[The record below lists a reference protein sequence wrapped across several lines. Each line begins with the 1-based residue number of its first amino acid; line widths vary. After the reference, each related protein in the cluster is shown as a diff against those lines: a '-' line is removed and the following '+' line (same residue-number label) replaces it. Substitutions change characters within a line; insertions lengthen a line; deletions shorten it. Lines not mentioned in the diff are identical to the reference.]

1 MSMKERRRVTSWG
14 EHFLGRT
21 FAAFALAA
29 VFLACLGAYGLTAH
43 AAAHR
48 TREIGIRIAIGATRY
63 DIVRL
68 LLGNGTRLA
77 VIGALAGLP
86 LAIAAARLLE
96 GQLFRVSPWAAG
108 MWLALPLVL
117 VGAVLIA
124 SFLPAQRASLTD
136 PVIALRQE

>member
-1 MSMKERRRVTSWG
+1 
-14 EHFLGRT
+14 
-21 FAAFALAA
+21 
-29 VFLACLGAYGLTAH
+29 
-43 AAAHR
+43 
-48 TREIGIRIAIGATRY
+48 
-63 DIVRL
+63 
-68 LLGNGTRLA
+68 
-77 VIGALAGLP
+77 LP